1 MPKCRIERFYYRN
14 GQIRME
20 NREVGGQLHGLCRTW
35 HYNGQLAEEQR
46 YHHGKSH
53 GLSQQ
58 WDEYGHLLGSFTMN
72 HGTGRQRYWH
82 NNGRLKS
89 EINSLNGKFFGRL
102 RIWLRDGTLVQ
113 ETYYISNVDVT
124 RAAYLKAARKYPDW
138 PQHEGEP
145 AGKVARD
152 DQALKRK
159 EHELFMES
167 LLGKTVPKPGNGW
180 ARPKI
185 PIFAHSQDFA
195 RQSRRFV
202 LWKRYTHPVRSPSLP
217 LLFTWANVENNLPTG
232 CWSNRRRRRQN
243 GRRCERF
250 VRIYAPNE
258 AAHCCRT
265 RRIWVKATCL
275 SIWNEKRILNRGG
288 CRLLK
293 YIAKKEISLYT
304 FPRENE
310 TKCRN
315 NRLGIRV
322 YCECLFSACG

>member
-1 MPKCRIERFYYRN
+1 
-14 GQIRME
+14 ME

-152 DQALKRK
+152 DRALKRK

-167 LLGKTVPKPGNGW
+167 LLEKTH
-180 ARPKI
+180 AE
-185 PIFAHSQDFA
+185 A
-195 RQSRRFV
+195 RQWLSAAKNPDLRSLARFRTAKSALRFV
-202 LWKRYTHPVRSPSLP
+202 ETLYAAGAEAVIAAVIYMGKRGKQFADR
-217 LLFTWANVENNLPTG
+217 LL
-232 CWSNRRRRRQN
+232 
-243 GRRCERF
+243 
-250 VRIYAPNE
+250 
-258 AAHCCRT
+258 
-265 RRIWVKATCL
+265 VKPPKA
-275 SIWNEKRILNRGG
+275 SAKRKALRKICQDLCTQRGG
-288 CRLLK
+288 ALLPDVK
-293 YIAKKEISLYT
+293 DMGESH
-304 FPRENE
+304 
-310 TKCRN
+310 
-315 NRLGIRV
+315 
-322 YCECLFSACG
+322 LFINLE

>member
-1 MPKCRIERFYYRN
+1 
-14 GQIRME
+14 ME
-20 NREVGGQLHGLCRTW
+20 NREVGGELHGLCRTW

-58 WDEYGHLLGSFTMN
+58 WDEHGHLLGSFTMN

-82 NNGRLKS
+82 NNGRLRL
-89 EINSLNGKFFGRL
+89 EINSLNGKFFGRM

-152 DQALKRK
+152 DRALKRK

-167 LLGKTVPKPGNGW
+167 LLAKNSCRSPAMVERGQKSRSSLTRKISHGKVGASFCGN
-180 ARPKI
+180 AIRM
-185 PIFAHSQDFA
+185 
-195 RQSRRFV
+195 
-202 LWKRYTHPVRSPSLP
+202 PVRSPSLP

-232 CWSNRRRRRQN
+232 CWSNCRRRRQN
-243 GRRCERF
+243 GRHCERF

-265 RRIWVKATCL
+265 RRIWVRATCL
-275 SIWNEKRILNRGG
+275 SIWNEKRTLNRGG
-288 CRLLK
+288 WPPVKIYC
-293 YIAKKEISLYT
+293 KERN
-304 FPRENE
+304 FPSH
-310 TKCRN
+310 
-315 NRLGIRV
+315 
-322 YCECLFSACG
+322 FPA